1 MRFTVL
7 DSWRGISALLVAAFH
22 LPVLSHQFA
31 IPLLRNAFL
40 FVDFFFV
47 LSGFVITHAYASKL
61 ATGRQ
66 GVSFMVRRF
75 GRVWPLHM
83 AVLLAFV
90 AVELGKLVLTAG
102 LGVSTGA
109 PAFSAGGPNPM
120 HDLPANVLLLQ
131 GMGLTSEPHW
141 NGPSWSISA
150 EFWTYLL
157 FAVVAVIFARA
168 TSAVMLV
175 VGVIALA
182 LLVSLS
188 TRGMDVTTDFG
199 FLRCV
204 AGFAAGHLA
213 YQARDMV
220 PKHSGTAATV
230 AELAAVLAVALFVS
244 LAYRSNLSF
253 AAPVLFAA
261 VVIVFSAEQGAV
273 SRLLKTAPFQRLGEW
288 SYSIYMVHG
297 LLAFVFALL
306 ASIVQRKLGLD
317 LWRTIVEDG
326 IHLRV
331 LTHPSTALLDALHLG
346 YVSLVLA
353 IAPLTYRYIEEPGRR
368 AFNAIA
374 RRLDRAD
381 PRFGD
386 CGVAR

>member
-61 ATGRQ
+61 STGRQ

-90 AVELGKLVLTAG
+90 AVELGKLVLTAS

-157 FAVVAVIFARA
+157 FAFVAVVFARA

-175 VGVIALA
+175 FGVIALA

-188 TRGMDVTTDFG
+188 TRGMDVTTDLG

-213 YQARDMV
+213 YQARDMM
-220 PKHSGTAATV
+220 PKHSSLSATV

-253 AAPVLFAA
+253 AAPVLFAV
-261 VVIVFSAEQGAV
+261 VVIVFSAERGAV
-273 SRLLKTAPFQRLGEW
+273 SRLLKTTPFQRLGEW

-346 YVSLVLA
+346 YISLVLA

-374 RRLDRAD
+374 RRLDRVD
-381 PRFGD
+381 PRFVD